1 MSRAMDAAAS
11 RLAPWREA
19 DWRVMLIEGALLI
32 VAGLALL
39 ADGERAE
46 FILGLIVAAGLLVD
60 GLRRWR
66 LGFRRLDPGRT
77 RDLTLIRGA
86 VGIVTGGLVV
96 ALSLLQQITVLGIRI
111 AIGVGGLAY
120 ALLGIGLAIPVLRN
134 RQLNWTSIVF
144 DVLLLLVALLL
155 LYRVVSSEAIASLLT
170 ITSWLVIGTGVAIVL
185 AGLFRRATRP
195 KPASAIAASAHAED
209 HPTLD

>member
-1 MSRAMDAAAS
+1 MSRAMDATAR

-19 DWRVMLIEGALLI
+19 DWRVQLIEGALLI
-32 VAGLALL
+32 VAGIALL

-46 FILGLIVAAGLLVD
+46 FLLGLIVAAALLVD

-66 LGFRRLDPGRT
+66 LGFRRLDPGQT

-120 ALLGIGLAIPVLRN
+120 AVLGIALAIPVLRR
-134 RQLNWTSIVF
+134 RQLSWTSVVF

-155 LYRVVSSEAIASLLT
+155 LYRVVSSEAISGLLT
-170 ITSWLVIGTGVAIVL
+170 VTSWLVIGTGVAIVL
-185 AGLFRRATRP
+185 AGLIRRAMRP
-195 KPASAIAASAHAED
+195 KPAGTVADEAGEGLTPA
-209 HPTLD
+209 